1 MSHALNG
8 RGKDRRRMRTG
19 ELMADLIA
27 IGYPDETTAEV
38 AAGQARRL
46 AHNLII
52 QPGAI
57 AVIVRDER
65 GSYPVHTSH
74 YSVGTEAA
82 PGTFVRARRLYASGG
97 RDASSISLVT
107 ARPTETSITPWK
119 RRWPQKGGSRADL

>member
-8 RGKDRRRMRTG
+8 TGKERRRMRTG

-65 GSYPVHTSH
+65 GSYPSTPAITRSA
-74 YSVGTEAA
+74 SRR
-82 PGTFVRARRLYASGG
+82 PRARSSG
-97 RDASSISLVT
+97 
-107 ARPTETSITPWK
+107 
-119 RRWPQKGGSRADL
+119 

>member
-1 MSHALNG
+1 
-8 RGKDRRRMRTG
+8 
-19 ELMADLIA
+19 MADLIA